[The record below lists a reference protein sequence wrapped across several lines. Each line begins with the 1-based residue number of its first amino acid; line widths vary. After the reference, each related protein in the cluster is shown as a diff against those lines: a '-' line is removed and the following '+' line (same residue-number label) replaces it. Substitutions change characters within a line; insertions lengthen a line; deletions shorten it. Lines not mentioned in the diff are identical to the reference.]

1 MDGERTYMKFEIKKP
16 NIQLPNIKMPKILKT
31 PVQRSL
37 TEEEVLKRL
46 DIPDWRHMTKDKI
59 MSFTS
64 SLPYMDPEV
73 AKEVLKKFPEFA
85 KMCSDALT
93 DITKAMNEVI
103 DHTDKNTHMVLDAY
117 LSEINTLQNELKHE
131 DLSLEDKLMLNNEIK
146 ELLEKMNL
154 VAKESNKQIH
164 ELFNKVLSV
173 VVGTLMVGGA
183 MLGVNFKRT
192 K

>member
-1 MDGERTYMKFEIKKP
+1 MKFEIKKP

-73 AKEVLKKFPEFA
+73 AKEALKKFPEYA
-85 KMCSDALT
+85 GMCT
-93 DITKAMNEVI
+93 DVLSNINKSMN
-103 DHTDKNTHMVLDAY
+103 DVLDHADK
-117 LSEINTLQNELKHE
+117 STKQIIEVCSSQIEVLQSELKKE
-131 DLSLEDKLMLNNEIK
+131 DLSVEDKLTINDNIVMLI
-146 ELLEKMNL
+146 EKMSELKNHDDEQARKL
-154 VAKESNKQIH
+154 FDKVMSFGTGVLILAAAIIGVDINK
-164 ELFNKVLSV
+164 
-173 VVGTLMVGGA
+173 
-183 MLGVNFKRT
+183 R
-192 K
+192 

>member
-1 MDGERTYMKFEIKKP
+1 MKFEIKKP

-73 AKEVLKKFPEFA
+73 ALKKFPEYA
-85 KMCSDALT
+85 GMCT
-93 DITKAMNEVI
+93 DVLSNINKSMN
-103 DHTDKNTHMVLDAY
+103 DVLDHADK
-117 LSEINTLQNELKHE
+117 STKQIIEVCSSQIEVLQSELKKE
-131 DLSLEDKLMLNNEIK
+131 DLSVEDKLAINDSIVMLI
-146 ELLEKMNL
+146 EKMRELKNHDDEQARKL
-154 VAKESNKQIH
+154 FDKVMSFGAGALILAAAIIGVDINK
-164 ELFNKVLSV
+164 
-173 VVGTLMVGGA
+173 
-183 MLGVNFKRT
+183 R
-192 K
+192 

>member
-1 MDGERTYMKFEIKKP
+1 M
-16 NIQLPNIKMPKILKT
+16 
-31 PVQRSL
+31 
-37 TEEEVLKRL
+37 
-46 DIPDWRHMTKDKI
+46 
-59 MSFTS
+59 
-64 SLPYMDPEV
+64 
-73 AKEVLKKFPEFA
+73 
-85 KMCSDALT
+85 
-93 DITKAMNEVI
+93 
-103 DHTDKNTHMVLDAY
+103 LDAY

>member
-1 MDGERTYMKFEIKKP
+1 MKFEIKKP

-73 AKEVLKKFPEFA
+73 AKEALKKFPEYA
-85 KMCSDALT
+85 GMCT
-93 DITKAMNEVI
+93 DVLSNINKSMN
-103 DHTDKNTHMVLDAY
+103 DVLDHADK
-117 LSEINTLQNELKHE
+117 STKQIIEVLQSELKKE
-131 DLSLEDKLMLNNEIK
+131 DLSVEDKLAINDSIVMLI
-146 ELLEKMNL
+146 EKMSELKNHDDEQARKL
-154 VAKESNKQIH
+154 FDKVMSFGAGALILAAAIIGVDINK
-164 ELFNKVLSV
+164 
-173 VVGTLMVGGA
+173 
-183 MLGVNFKRT
+183 R
-192 K
+192 